1 MIAYE
6 INNGDASF
14 CNIYIL
20 FEMLDQNISD
30 IYVPISARPNH
41 FRCKNIRNTFSMAT

>member
-30 IYVPISARPNH
+30 MYLYQQDLI
-41 FRCKNIRNTFSMAT
+41 T